1 MTHNVSRRNLAK
13 GAAWAAPAVVATTA
27 IPAYAASPTC
37 PPAADIKARV
47 DQAFKAYALSLPNSV
62 QNFKF
67 YFIGSSSQNGAAGTG
82 ALRTIYSGQA
92 SDLAQYPLQF
102 EFGLRNVDTSAAVNS
117 DSISGK
123 TIQNRQIP
131 APYSPAGGTEANN
144 AYSVST
150 CEAIRSGSYRSSFVK
165 FYDDATRTSLRN
177 SLSHGNG
184 EMTCRGS
191 YWSVDAIINPD
202 TTYYQDQLASG
213 NPQDLI
219 NMEILSGAAGS
230 RGRVYS
236 GYGFRTR
243 GWAAPSLDQ
252 VVTAIGDPKYTAQCI
267 LAAYTARTEL
277 WYATPEESQ
286 RGLNITFLGWSPNN
300 GGGVG
305 TPLTAGDWVWSDEIG
320 NYHSGYAGEAGG
332 AGLAN
337 SVKWSTRGTWANM
350 EAWLSDAV
358 WPTGIYGELEYRDGV
373 Y

>member
-1 MTHNVSRRNLAK
+1 M
-13 GAAWAAPAVVATTA
+13 
-27 IPAYAASPTC
+27 
-37 PPAADIKARV
+37 
-47 DQAFKAYALSLPNSV
+47 
-62 QNFKF
+62 
-67 YFIGSSSQNGAAGTG
+67 
-82 ALRTIYSGQA
+82 
-92 SDLAQYPLQF
+92 QF
-102 EFGLRNVDTSAAVNS
+102 EFGLRNVDTSAAVNN

-123 TIQNRQIP
+123 TIKNRLIP
-131 APYSPAGGTEANN
+131 SPYSPAGGTEAND
-144 AYSVST
+144 AYSAGT

-202 TTYYQDQLASG
+202 TTYYQNQLASG
-213 NPQDLI
+213 NPQDFI

-236 GYGFRTR
+236 GYGFRIR

-252 VVTAIGDPKYTAQCI
+252 VVTAIGDPEYTAQCI

-286 RGLNITFLGWSPNN
+286 RGLNVTFLGWSGGN

-305 TPLTAGDWVWSDEIG
+305 TPLQAGTWVWSDEIG
-320 NYHSGYAGEAGG
+320 NYNVNGNEGTGG
-332 AGLAN
+332 GLGN
-337 SVKWSTRGTWANM
+337 GTYANM
-350 EAWLSDAV
+350 EDWITRAYMAGGV
-358 WPTGIYGELEYRDGV
+358 YGELEYRDGI